1 MFEEYGILTRGG
13 RWDLLGRGKKR
24 DIQKAWTTGAGV
36 ALRNCRL
43 LRFGV
48 E

>member
-1 MFEEYGILTRGG
+1 MLEEYGIPVRGG
-13 RWDLLGRGKKR
+13 RRNWLGRGKKR
-24 DIQKAWTTGAGV
+24 DIQKAWATGAGV